1 MSTTTKG
8 TAHIYGI
15 NGTVTG
21 LTVQSYTVSTSWA
34 NADEVVNSV
43 GEVIA
48 VRYSDKRVN
57 LTVEG
62 LVPTSYAGAIG
73 DNLTFTGN
81 GVAFTLGHITQIEE
95 RGEAKGFMRISVTA
109 VDFENLPNT

>member
-21 LTVQSYTVSTSWA
+21 LTVQSYTVSSSWA
-34 NADEVVNSV
+34 NADEVTNST

-48 VRYSDKRVN
+48 VRYSDKRTN

-62 LVPTSYAGAIG
+62 LVPTSYSAAIG
-73 DNLTFTGN
+73 DALTFTGN
-81 GVAFTLGHITQIEE
+81 GIAFTGGHITQIEE

-109 VDFENLPNT
+109 VDFENIA

>member
-15 NGTVTG
+15 AGSVTG
-21 LTVQSYTVSTSWA
+21 LTVQSYTVSNSWA
-34 NADEVVNSV
+34 NADEVTNAQ

-62 LVPTSYAGAIG
+62 LVPTSYGGAIG
-73 DNLTFTGN
+73 DSLTFTGN
-81 GVAFTLGHITQIEE
+81 GIVFTGGCITQIEE

-109 VDFENLPNT
+109 VDFENIA

>member
-1 MSTTTKG
+1 MSNTTKG

-15 NGTVTG
+15 AGTVSS
-21 LTVQSYTVSTSWA
+21 LTVQSYTVSSSWA
-34 NADEVVNSV
+34 NADEVTNSV

-62 LVPTSYAGAIG
+62 LVPSVYSAAIG
-73 DNLTFTGN
+73 DALTFTGN
-81 GVAFTLGHITQIEE
+81 GIAFTAGHITQIEE

-109 VDFENLPNT
+109 VDFENIT